1 MFFVILDEY
10 SLNNK
15 LLRKYKKNIGND
27 SLFL

>member
-1 MFFVILDEY
+1 MFFVNLDEY